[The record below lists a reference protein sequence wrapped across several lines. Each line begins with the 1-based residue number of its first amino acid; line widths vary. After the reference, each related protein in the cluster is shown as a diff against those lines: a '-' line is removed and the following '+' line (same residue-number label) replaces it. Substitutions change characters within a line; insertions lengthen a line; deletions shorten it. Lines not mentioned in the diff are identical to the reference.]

1 MKGSKALEVVSES
14 CMNCVGQDIV
24 LIQSEERTFINEGNK
39 SLCVKYE
46 RRLVWYAPDVI
57 DRANSTAF

>member
-1 MKGSKALEVVSES
+1 MR
-14 CMNCVGQDIV
+14 
-24 LIQSEERTFINEGNK
+24 SEERTFINEGNK

-57 DRANSTAF
+57 DRATSTAFWRMSTIIPLITFKSA